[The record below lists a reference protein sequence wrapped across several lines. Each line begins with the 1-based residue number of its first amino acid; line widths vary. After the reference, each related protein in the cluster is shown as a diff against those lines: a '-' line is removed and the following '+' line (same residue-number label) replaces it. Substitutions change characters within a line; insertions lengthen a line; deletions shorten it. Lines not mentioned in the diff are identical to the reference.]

1 MSKRIF
7 IGVGHGGTD
16 NGAVA
21 NGFKEDDLNLSIALA
36 CRDELVRHGVTV
48 GMSRTK
54 DENDPLSEEIKEC
67 NAFKPDYAVEI
78 HNNAGGGDGAEVFH
92 TYKGGKGKTLA
103 QNILNEIVAIGQNS
117 RGLKTKK
124 NSSGNDYYGWIRE
137 TNAPAALVECAFVD
151 NKKDIAII
159 DTPAEQKKMGIAIAK
174 GVLKTLGI
182 TWKAEVIK
190 TATTTTTKSKTNT
203 KTKEWQTAAI
213 ADGYNQ
219 KKGYFKKYGADGE
232 WGAECEYA
240 AKNIVCKKATIKG
253 IYTNKN
259 LVKFIQKQLG
269 YKDSAIDGKFWN
281 GTKNDVIAFQKK
293 NNLPANGEVRYD
305 TWKKLIGTK

>member
-1 MSKRIF
+1 M
-7 IGVGHGGTD
+7 
-16 NGAVA
+16 
-21 NGFKEDDLNLSIALA
+21 
-36 CRDELVRHGVTV
+36 
-48 GMSRTK
+48 
-54 DENDPLSEEIKEC
+54 
-67 NAFKPDYAVEI
+67 
-78 HNNAGGGDGAEVFH
+78 
-92 TYKGGKGKTLA
+92 
-103 QNILNEIVAIGQNS
+103 
-117 RGLKTKK
+117 
-124 NSSGNDYYGWIRE
+124 
-137 TNAPAALVECAFVD
+137 ECAFVD

-159 DTPAEQKKMGIAIAK
+159 DTAAEQKKMGIAIAK

-190 TATTTTTKSKTNT
+190 PVTTTTTKPKTST

-219 KKGYFKKYGADGE
+219 KKGYFKKYGADGD

-240 AKNIVCKKATIKG
+240 AKKIVCKRAVIKG

-269 YKDSAIDGKFWN
+269 YKGSAIDGKFWN

-305 TWKKLIGTK
+305 TWKKLIGIK